1 MSNSALRCVVTIACL
16 AVTAGVSA
24 QNAVRPSPLRLAERQ
39 DGGEVTRLTLDR
51 EAYEALRDAD
61 SVTLRD
67 FPLDTVRRVDLEVT
81 RFEVLAPDAR
91 IVAASASGEREIG
104 RPDVVLLRGR
114 VAGEAGSAVF
124 LGLSPHGNNGY
135 VTVGGATHIVSSG
148 PAGKDLDTV
157 IYDLAAVDPEKVAA
171 TPFVCGADLLEH
183 PVLPAIEEQVRTGG
197 TPAGGGCQAAEIAIE
212 TDYEFTELFE
222 GDTDASSTYATALLG
237 ACAEIFVRDVGTNLQ
252 IVFLRVWETADD
264 PWEETSAFGR
274 FNEFRSYWNANM
286 TGTLRDAVHFLSGIP
301 LSGAGGLGYAP
312 GLCVPEFDY
321 ALSAHL
327 NGFFPYPLEDHHSDN
342 WDVLVV
348 SHELGHNFGAPH
360 THSMSPPVD
369 CCGCNPQDCSDAH
382 NGTIMSYC
390 HICEGGVANI
400 LLIFHVRTV
409 TEAIIPYLSG
419 LDCLPGESGP
429 VITSHPADASPCEGE
444 SVTFTARTSSAP

>member
-1 MSNSALRCVVTIACL
+1 
-16 AVTAGVSA
+16 
-24 QNAVRPSPLRLAERQ
+24 
-39 DGGEVTRLTLDR
+39 
-51 EAYEALRDAD
+51 
-61 SVTLRD
+61 
-67 FPLDTVRRVDLEVT
+67 
-81 RFEVLAPDAR
+81 
-91 IVAASASGEREIG
+91 
-104 RPDVVLLRGR
+104 
-114 VAGEAGSAVF
+114 
-124 LGLSPHGNNGY
+124 
-135 VTVGGATHIVSSG
+135 
-148 PAGKDLDTV
+148 
-157 IYDLAAVDPEKVAA
+157 
-171 TPFVCGADLLEH
+171 
-183 PVLPAIEEQVRTGG
+183 
-197 TPAGGGCQAAEIAIE
+197 
-212 TDYEFTELFE
+212 
-222 GDTDASSTYATALLG
+222 
-237 ACAEIFVRDVGTNLQ
+237 VGTNLQ

-286 TGTLRDAVHFLSGIP
+286 TGTLRDAAHFLSGIP

-429 VITSHPADASPCEGE
+429 VITQHPADASPCEGE
-444 SVTFTARTSSAP
+444 SVTFTVTASGPGVLTYQWHKDGEIIDGAVSPSYTIASVTEADAGMYDVVVDSACGSVTSLPAQLTIGTDCCPWDLDGDLDVSTSDLLLLLGNWGGVGVGDINGDGIVSTSDLLALVAHWGFCP